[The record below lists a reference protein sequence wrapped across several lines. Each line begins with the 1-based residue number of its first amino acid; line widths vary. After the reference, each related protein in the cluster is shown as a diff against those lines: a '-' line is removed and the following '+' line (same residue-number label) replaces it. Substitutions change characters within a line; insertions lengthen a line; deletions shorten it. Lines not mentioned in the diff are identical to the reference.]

1 MGHLI
6 PSTDH
11 TLWDIF
17 QEMVPGTNRHLIS
30 AELIAYLKWLIYVG
44 AYPDRATVDHVEF
57 YQKQVALYQNPARE
71 RMWRSLL
78 YQELDKWY
86 KEHPPS
92 KKRRSR
98 GASSGSSSVA
108 ADYELPEVDDFI
120 DLLDVAA
127 GARGAGAHV
136 PGVALA
142 AAGAGGGGAPVAGV
156 ALAAAAAAALAP
168 AGGQAS
174 R

>member
-6 PSTDH
+6 PSGDR
-11 TLWDIF
+11 TLWEIF
-17 QEMVPGTNRHLIS
+17 QEIVPGTERHLIS

-57 YQKQVALYQNPARE
+57 YQKQVALYQNPARYK
-71 RMWRSLL
+71 MWRSLL
-78 YQELDKWY
+78 YKELDEWY

-98 GASSGSSSVA
+98 GAASGSSSVV
-108 ADYELPEVDDFI
+108 ADYELPEVADFI

-127 GARGAGAHV
+127 GAGGAGHCRRASSRRRSGGGGGEH
-136 PGVALA
+136 G
-142 AAGAGGGGAPVAGV
+142 GERGDGGGGAR
-156 ALAAAAAAALAP
+156 AA
-168 AGGQAS
+168 
-174 R
+174 